1 MYADTL
7 LYICIIIHGHPL
19 LYLDIFRI
27 RFWLVASYI
36 NAYNA
41 RGGVIS
47 IAIHEPTNLLY
58 GVNGQGS
65 LYKIPLRSS
74 AEIEAP
80 DIFDFLII
88 PLSSVLSGGLGD
100 GISVKK
106 SDIFRVDVVE
116 FETSYFLKFF
126 LHGETGKHLPA
137 SLISYHPL
145 ISIFEAS

>member
-1 MYADTL
+1 
-7 LYICIIIHGHPL
+7 
-19 LYLDIFRI
+19 
-27 RFWLVASYI
+27 VASDI